1 MLAQEAVR
9 GSVRGPA
16 GLDWQQAQSWS
27 CRPAD
32 GPSWLAAGRHRT
44 APSPHPGAHLARMR
58 S

>member
-1 MLAQEAVR
+1 MLAQEAVQ

-32 GPSWLAAGRHRT
+32 GPSRLARQLAG
-44 APSPHPGAHLARMR
+44 AGPHPPCTRALTWPA
-58 S
+58 